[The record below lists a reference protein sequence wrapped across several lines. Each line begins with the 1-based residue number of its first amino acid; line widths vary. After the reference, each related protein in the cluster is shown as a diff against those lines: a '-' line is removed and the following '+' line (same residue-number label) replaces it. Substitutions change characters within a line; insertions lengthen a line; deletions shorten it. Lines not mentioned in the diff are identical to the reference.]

1 MTSIFYNCNIYLI
14 TTHLTPHTVPQGAPD
29 VLLDKCSSY
38 LAADGSIKP
47 VDATFSSVR
56 TYLCTCIYSNL
67 MQLDI
72 DYVC

>member
-1 MTSIFYNCNIYLI
+1 MSFVFYIYNIYLI

-56 TYLCTCIYSNL
+56 TYLCTYIFSNL
-67 MQLDI
+67 TQLDI